1 MDTLL
6 QDLRLALRALRRAPT
21 FTATAVLILG
31 LGIGMAVAMFTVAD
45 TVLLRPLPV
54 RDQDG
59 IVLPRIVDARG
70 VDLALAPTDLDEL
83 RRASRTMSAI
93 AGEAHQGAFG
103 FVLLDGDRSLLLRA
117 AWVTGNFFDVLGAR
131 PALGR
136 LFRSE
141 DESLTE
147 PSVLVLSYDTWQR
160 RFAGDSGVLGRQL
173 TNPYTRRRYTIVGV
187 APAGL
192 AYPAGAEYWSPMVYG
207 GGLDVVARLAPT
219 ATPRAAQ
226 AEFFSTMGEMYRKQH
241 ARDREVVA
249 GAHIRTFPQ
258 AVLGDVRPVLQV
270 LTAAVA
276 LLLVLTCV
284 NVGSLVLLR
293 VATRTHELAVRRA
306 LGATAGDIAGLLL
319 VETGALAIGGGSLG
333 FFLAMALLRILL
345 LLEPAGL
352 PRTDLIRLASAPLT
366 AAIGV
371 TLLAVVLV
379 GVLPAL
385 AAAQTNLASPL
396 RIDARSG
403 SETRARKRV
412 RRWFVAVQVAL
423 AVVLLAGAG
432 LLARSLDRLLRID
445 LGYRADR
452 LSLLWLAVPVSRAD
466 AEAKF
471 TAFLDRIPPAL
482 HALPGVTATT
492 PVEAPP
498 FFGPQVFNAP
508 WEVEGRSSS
517 TASENPRIPIEAGG
531 PEYFRA
537 LEIPLLEGRGFLDTD
552 RENAPNVAVVSEGA
566 ARLLQLGA
574 DPIGQRIRMARD
586 TGAAAWRTVVGIAG
600 DIHFRTLREAT
611 PTVYLPARQYFS
623 QGLFAVRTIGPL
635 AGLLPAM
642 RRAVHDADPEA
653 DIVRTQTMEDMLADQ
668 RALPT
673 LSTLLLSGFGL
684 AAMLLAAVGLY
695 GLMASVVRE
704 QTREIGVRMA
714 LGATPAQLR
723 RAVLGAALGVTSVG
737 AAVGLAAALV
747 SSRFLTALLFQVS
760 PTDPITLA
768 AVCVLLVAVGCGA
781 AYVPARRATQVD
793 PIVALRNE

>member
-1 MDTLL
+1 MN
-6 QDLRLALRALRRAPT
+6 DLRVALRALRRSPT

-54 RDQDG
+54 RDQER
-59 IVLPRIVDARG
+59 IVLPRIVDPRG
-70 VDLALAPTDLDEL
+70 VDLMVAPTELDEL
-83 RRASRTMSAI
+83 RRESHTMSAI

-103 FVLLDGDRSLLLRA
+103 FVLLDGDRSLVLRA

-147 PSVLVLSYDTWQR
+147 PSVLVVSYDTWQR
-160 RFAGDSGVLGRQL
+160 RFAGDSAVLGRQL

-192 AYPAGAEYWSPMVYG
+192 AYPAGAEYWSPLVYG

-219 ATPRAAQ
+219 ATPAAAR
-226 AEFFSTMGEMYRKQH
+226 AEFLSTMREMYRKQH

-249 GAHIRTFPQ
+249 GARIRTFSQ

-276 LLLVLTCV
+276 LLLVLACV

-293 VATRTHELAVRRA
+293 VATRTHELAVRRS
-306 LGATAGDIAGLLL
+306 LGATARDIARLLL
-319 VETGALAIGGGSLG
+319 IETGTLAIVGGSLG
-333 FFLAMALLRILL
+333 FFMAVALLRMLVA
-345 LLEPAGL
+345 LEPAGL
-352 PRTDLIRLASAPLT
+352 PRTDLIRLGNAPL
-366 AAIGV
+366 AAAVGV

-385 AAAQTNLASPL
+385 AAAQTSLASPL

-403 SETRARKRV
+403 SDTRARKRV

-423 AVVLLAGAG
+423 AVVVLAGAG

-452 LSLLWLAVPVSRAD
+452 LSLLWLTVPVSRAD

-471 TAFLDRIPPAL
+471 GALLDRIPPAL
-482 HALPGVTATT
+482 RALPGVTAIT
-492 PVEAPP
+492 PVEAQP
-498 FFGPQVFNAP
+498 FFGPQIFNAP

-517 TASENPRIPIEAGG
+517 EASENPRIPIEAGG
-531 PEYFRA
+531 PEYFRT
-537 LEIPLLEGRGFLDTD
+537 LEIPLLRGRGFLDTD
-552 RENAPNVAVVSEGA
+552 RENAPNVAVVSEAA

-574 DPIGQRIRMARD
+574 DPIGQRIRMASD
-586 TGAAAWRTVVGIAG
+586 TSAGAWRTVVGIAG
-600 DIHFRTLREAT
+600 DIHFRSLREAT
-611 PTVYLPARQYFS
+611 PTIYLPSRQYFS

-635 AGLLPAM
+635 GGLLPAM

-653 DIVRTQTMEDMLADQ
+653 DIVRTETMEDLLADQ
-668 RALPT
+668 RALPR
-673 LSTLLLSGFGL
+673 LSTQLMSGFGL
-684 AAMLLAAVGLY
+684 VAMLLAAVGLY

-714 LGATPAQLR
+714 LGATPGRLR
-723 RAVLGAALGVTSVG
+723 RDVLGAALSLTSVG
-737 AAVGLAAALV
+737 AGVGLVVALL
-747 SSRFLTALLFQVS
+747 SSRLLTALLFQVS
-760 PTDPITLA
+760 PTDPIALA
-768 AVCVLLVAVGCGA
+768 GACVVLLGVGVGA
-781 AYVPARRATQVD
+781 AFLPACRAMRTD
-793 PIVALRNE
+793 PAQALRVE

>member
-1 MDTLL
+1 MS
-6 QDLRLALRALRRAPT
+6 DLGLALRALRRSPT

-31 LGIGMAVAMFTVAD
+31 LGIGMAVAMFTVTD

-54 RDQDG
+54 HDQER
-59 IVLPRIVDARG
+59 IALPRIVDPRG
-70 VDLALAPTDLDEL
+70 IDLPLAPRDLEEL
-83 RRASRTMSAI
+83 RRDTRTMSVV

-103 FVLLDGDRSLLLRA
+103 TVLLDGDRPLVLKA

-136 LFRSE
+136 LFRTE

-160 RFAGDSGVLGRQL
+160 RFGGDSGVLGRQL
-173 TNPYTRRRYTIVGV
+173 TQAFTGRRHTIVGV

-192 AYPAGAEYWSPMVYG
+192 AYPVGAEYWSPMVYG

-219 ATPRAAQ
+219 ATPAAAR
-226 AEFFSTMGEMYRKQH
+226 AEFFSTMTEMYRKQH
-241 ARDREVVA
+241 SRNWEEVA
-249 GAHIRTFPQ
+249 GARIRTFSQ

-270 LTAAVA
+270 LTAAVT
-276 LLLVLTCV
+276 LLLVLACV

-293 VATRTHELAVRRA
+293 VATRTHEVAVRRS
-306 LGATAGDIAGLLL
+306 LGATTGDVARLLL

-333 FFLAMALLRILL
+333 FVLAVALLRMLL
-345 LLEPAGL
+345 VLEPAGL
-352 PRTDLIRLASAPLT
+352 PRTDLVRLENAPLG
-366 AAIGV
+366 AAVGV
-371 TLLAVVLV
+371 TLLAVLLV

-385 AAAQTNLASPL
+385 AATHTNLASPL
-396 RIDARSG
+396 RIDAWSG
-403 SETRARKRV
+403 SETKARKHV
-412 RRWFVAVQVAL
+412 RRWFVAAQVAL
-423 AVVLLAGAG
+423 AIVVLAGAG

-452 LSLLWLAVPVSRAD
+452 LSLLWLAVPVSPNNG
-466 AEAKF
+466 EARF
-471 TAFLDRIPPAL
+471 TAMLDRILPAL
-482 HALPGVTATT
+482 HALPEVTAIT
-492 PVEAPP
+492 PVEAQP
-498 FFGPQVFNAP
+498 FFGPQVFNAQ
-508 WEVEGRSSS
+508 WEVEGSSS
-517 TASENPRIPIEAGG
+517 EAGEHPRIPIEAGG
-531 PEYFRA
+531 PEYFRT
-537 LEIPLLEGRGFLDTD
+537 LEIPLFRGRGFLDSD
-552 RENAPNVAVVSEGA
+552 GENAPKVAVVSEGA

-574 DPIGQRIRMARD
+574 DPIGQRIRAAGD
-586 TGAAAWRTVVGIAG
+586 TGAGAWRTVVGIAG
-600 DIHFRTLREAT
+600 DIHFRSLREAT
-611 PTVYLPARQYFS
+611 PTIYLPSRQYFF

-635 AGLLPAM
+635 AGLLPTM
-642 RRAVHDADPEA
+642 RRAVHDADPA
-653 DIVRTQTMEDMLADQ
+653 VDIVRTETMEDLLANQ

-684 AAMLLAAVGLY
+684 VAMLLAAVGLY

-723 RAVLGAALGVTSVG
+723 RGVLGAALGVTAVG

-760 PTDPITLA
+760 PADPITLA
-768 AVCVLLVAVGCGA
+768 AVSVLLVAVGCGA
-781 AYVPARRATQVD
+781 AYVPARRAMKVD
-793 PIVALRNE
+793 PMVALRYE

>member
-1 MDTLL
+1 MN
-6 QDLRLALRALRRAPT
+6 DLRVALRALRRSPT

-54 RDQDG
+54 RDQER
-59 IVLPRIVDARG
+59 IVLPRIVDPRG
-70 VDLALAPTDLDEL
+70 VDLVVAPTELDEL
-83 RRASRTMSAI
+83 RRESHTMSAI

-103 FVLLDGDRSLLLRA
+103 FVLLDGDRSLVLRA

-147 PSVLVLSYDTWQR
+147 PSVLVVSYDTWQR
-160 RFAGDSGVLGRQL
+160 RFAGDSAVLGRQL

-192 AYPAGAEYWSPMVYG
+192 AYPAGAEYWSPLVYG

-219 ATPRAAQ
+219 ATPAAAR
-226 AEFFSTMGEMYRKQH
+226 AEFLSTMREMYRKQH

-249 GAHIRTFPQ
+249 GARIRTFSQ

-276 LLLVLTCV
+276 LLLVLACV

-293 VATRTHELAVRRA
+293 VATRTHELAVRRS
-306 LGATAGDIAGLLL
+306 LGATARDIARLLL
-319 VETGALAIGGGSLG
+319 IETGTLAIVGGSLG
-333 FFLAMALLRILL
+333 FFMAVALLRMLVA
-345 LLEPAGL
+345 LEPAGL
-352 PRTDLIRLASAPLT
+352 PRTDLIRLGNAPL
-366 AAIGV
+366 AAAVGV

-385 AAAQTNLASPL
+385 AAAQTSLASPL

-423 AVVLLAGAG
+423 AVVVLAGAG

-452 LSLLWLAVPVSRAD
+452 LSLLWLTVPVSRAD

-471 TAFLDRIPPAL
+471 GALLDRIPPAL
-482 HALPGVTATT
+482 RALPGVTAIT
-492 PVEAPP
+492 PVEAQP
-498 FFGPQVFNAP
+498 FFGPQIFNAP

-517 TASENPRIPIEAGG
+517 EASENPRIPIEAGG
-531 PEYFRA
+531 PEYFRT
-537 LEIPLLEGRGFLDTD
+537 LEIPLLRGRGFLDTD
-552 RENAPNVAVVSEGA
+552 RENAPNVAVVSEAA

-574 DPIGQRIRMARD
+574 DPIGQRIRMASD
-586 TGAAAWRTVVGIAG
+586 TSAGAWRTVVGIAG
-600 DIHFRTLREAT
+600 DIHFRSLREAT
-611 PTVYLPARQYFS
+611 PTIYLPSRQYFS

-635 AGLLPAM
+635 GGLLPAM

-653 DIVRTQTMEDMLADQ
+653 DIVRTETMEDLLADQ
-668 RALPT
+668 RALPR
-673 LSTLLLSGFGL
+673 LSTQLMSGFGL
-684 AAMLLAAVGLY
+684 VAMLLAAVGLY

-714 LGATPAQLR
+714 LGATPGRLR
-723 RAVLGAALGVTSVG
+723 RDVLGAALSLTSVG
-737 AAVGLAAALV
+737 AGVGLVVALL
-747 SSRFLTALLFQVS
+747 SSRLLTALLFQVS
-760 PTDPITLA
+760 PTDPIALA
-768 AVCVLLVAVGCGA
+768 GACVVLLGVGVGA
-781 AYVPARRATQVD
+781 AFLPACRAMRTD
-793 PIVALRNE
+793 PAQALRVE

>member
-1 MDTLL
+1 MNN
-6 QDLRLALRALRRAPT
+6 LRIALRALRRSPT

-54 RDQDG
+54 RDQER
-59 IVLPRIVDARG
+59 IVLPRIVDPRG
-70 VDLALAPTDLDEL
+70 VDLVVAPTELDEL
-83 RRASRTMSAI
+83 RRESRTMSAI

-103 FVLLDGDRSLLLRA
+103 TVLLDGDRSLVLRA

-173 TNPYTRRRYTIVGV
+173 TNPYTRRRHTIVGV

-192 AYPAGAEYWSPMVYG
+192 AYPTGAEYWSPLVYG

-219 ATPRAAQ
+219 ATPAAAR
-226 AEFFSTMGEMYRKQH
+226 AEFLSTMREMYRKQH

-249 GAHIRTFPQ
+249 GARIRTFSQ

-276 LLLVLTCV
+276 LLLVLACV

-293 VATRTHELAVRRA
+293 VATRTHELAVRRS
-306 LGATAGDIAGLLL
+306 LGATTRDVARLLL
-319 VETGALAIGGGSLG
+319 VETGALAAVGGSLG
-333 FFLAMALLRILL
+333 FFIAVALLRLL
-345 LLEPAGL
+345 LVLDPAGL
-352 PRTDLIRLASAPLT
+352 PRTDLIRLANAPL
-366 AAIGV
+366 AAAVGM

-385 AAAQTNLASPL
+385 AAAQTSLASPL

-423 AVVLLAGAG
+423 AVVVLAGAG
-432 LLARSLDRLLRID
+432 LLARSLDGLLRID

-452 LSLLWLAVPVSRAD
+452 LSLLWLTVPVSRAD

-471 TAFLDRIPPAL
+471 GALLDRIPPAL
-482 HALPGVTATT
+482 RALPGVTAIT
-492 PVEAPP
+492 PVEAQP
-498 FFGPQVFNAP
+498 FFGPQIFNAP

-517 TASENPRIPIEAGG
+517 EASENPRIPIEAGG
-531 PEYFRA
+531 PEYFRT
-537 LEIPLLEGRGFLDTD
+537 LEIPLLRGRGFLDTD
-552 RENAPNVAVVSEGA
+552 RENAPNVAVVSEAA

-574 DPIGQRIRMARD
+574 DPIGQRIRMASD
-586 TGAAAWRTVVGIAG
+586 TSAGAWRTVVGIAG
-600 DIHFRTLREAT
+600 DIHFRSLREAT
-611 PTVYLPARQYFS
+611 PTIYLPSRQYFS

-635 AGLLPAM
+635 GGLLPAM

-653 DIVRTQTMEDMLADQ
+653 DIVRTETMEDLLADQ
-668 RALPT
+668 RALPR
-673 LSTLLLSGFGL
+673 LSTQLMSGFGL
-684 AAMLLAAVGLY
+684 VAMLLAAVGLY

-714 LGATPAQLR
+714 LGATPGRLR
-723 RAVLGAALGVTSVG
+723 RDVLGAALSLTSVG
-737 AAVGLAAALV
+737 AGVGLVVALL
-747 SSRFLTALLFQVS
+747 SSRLLTALLFQVS
-760 PTDPITLA
+760 PTDPIALA
-768 AVCVLLVAVGCGA
+768 GACVVLLGVGVGA
-781 AYVPARRATQVD
+781 AFLPACRAMRTD
-793 PIVALRNE
+793 PAQALRVE

>member
-1 MDTLL
+1 MN
-6 QDLRLALRALRRAPT
+6 DLRQALRALRRAPT

-54 RDQDG
+54 RDQER
-59 IVLPRIVDARG
+59 IVLPRIVDPRG
-70 VDLALAPTDLDEL
+70 VDLMVAPTELDEL
-83 RRASRTMSAI
+83 RRESHTMSAI

-103 FVLLDGDRSLLLRA
+103 FVLLDGDRSLVLRA

-147 PSVLVLSYDTWQR
+147 PSVLVVSYDTWQR
-160 RFAGDSGVLGRQL
+160 RFAGDSAVLGRQL

-192 AYPAGAEYWSPMVYG
+192 AYPAGAEYWSPLVYG

-219 ATPRAAQ
+219 ATPAAAR
-226 AEFFSTMGEMYRKQH
+226 AEFLSTMREMYRKQH

-249 GAHIRTFPQ
+249 GARIRTFSQ

-276 LLLVLTCV
+276 LLLVLACV

-293 VATRTHELAVRRA
+293 VATRTHELAVRRS
-306 LGATAGDIAGLLL
+306 LGATARDIARLLL
-319 VETGALAIGGGSLG
+319 IETGTLAIVGGSLG
-333 FFLAMALLRILL
+333 FFMAVALLRMLVA
-345 LLEPAGL
+345 LEPAGL
-352 PRTDLIRLASAPLT
+352 PRTDLIRLGNAPL
-366 AAIGV
+366 AAAVGV

-385 AAAQTNLASPL
+385 AAAQTSLASPL

-423 AVVLLAGAG
+423 AVVVLAGAG

-452 LSLLWLAVPVSRAD
+452 LSLLWLTVPVSRAD

-471 TAFLDRIPPAL
+471 GALLDRIPPAL
-482 HALPGVTATT
+482 RALP
-492 PVEAPP
+492 
-498 FFGPQVFNAP
+498 
-508 WEVEGRSSS
+508 
-517 TASENPRIPIEAGG
+517 
-531 PEYFRA
+531 YFRT
-537 LEIPLLEGRGFLDTD
+537 LEIPLLRGRGFLDTD
-552 RENAPNVAVVSEGA
+552 RENAPNVAVVSEAA

-574 DPIGQRIRMARD
+574 DPIGQRIRMASD
-586 TGAAAWRTVVGIAG
+586 TSAGAWRTVVGIAG
-600 DIHFRTLREAT
+600 DIHFRSLREAT
-611 PTVYLPARQYFS
+611 PTIYLPSRQYFS

-635 AGLLPAM
+635 GGLLPAM

-653 DIVRTQTMEDMLADQ
+653 DIVRTETMEDLLADQ
-668 RALPT
+668 RALPR
-673 LSTLLLSGFGL
+673 LSTQLMSGFGL
-684 AAMLLAAVGLY
+684 VAMLLAAVGLY

-714 LGATPAQLR
+714 LGATPGRLR
-723 RAVLGAALGVTSVG
+723 RDVLGAALSLTSVG
-737 AAVGLAAALV
+737 AGVGLVVALL
-747 SSRFLTALLFQVS
+747 SSRLLTALLFQVS
-760 PTDPITLA
+760 PTDPIALA
-768 AVCVLLVAVGCGA
+768 GACVVLLGVGVGA
-781 AYVPARRATQVD
+781 AFLPACRAMRTD
-793 PIVALRNE
+793 PAQALRVE

>member
-1 MDTLL
+1 MN
-6 QDLRLALRALRRAPT
+6 DLRVALRALRRSPT

-54 RDQDG
+54 RDQER
-59 IVLPRIVDARG
+59 IVLPRIVDPRG
-70 VDLALAPTDLDEL
+70 VDLVVAPTELDEL
-83 RRASRTMSAI
+83 RRESHTMSAI

-103 FVLLDGDRSLLLRA
+103 FVLLDGDRSLVLRA

-147 PSVLVLSYDTWQR
+147 PSVLVVSYDTWQR

-192 AYPAGAEYWSPMVYG
+192 AYPAGAEYWSPLVYG

-219 ATPRAAQ
+219 ATPAAAR
-226 AEFFSTMGEMYRKQH
+226 AEFLSTMREMYRKQH

-249 GAHIRTFPQ
+249 GARIRTFSQ

-276 LLLVLTCV
+276 LLLVLACV

-293 VATRTHELAVRRA
+293 VATRTHELAVRRS
-306 LGATAGDIAGLLL
+306 LGATARDIARLLL
-319 VETGALAIGGGSLG
+319 IETGTLAIVGGSLG
-333 FFLAMALLRILL
+333 FFMAVALLRMLVA
-345 LLEPAGL
+345 LEPAGL
-352 PRTDLIRLASAPLT
+352 PRTDLIRLGNAPL
-366 AAIGV
+366 AAAVGV

-385 AAAQTNLASPL
+385 AAAQTSLASPL

-403 SETRARKRV
+403 SETRARKHV

-423 AVVLLAGAG
+423 AVVVLAGAG

-452 LSLLWLAVPVSRAD
+452 LSLLWLTVPVSRAD

-471 TAFLDRIPPAL
+471 GALLDRIPPAL
-482 HALPGVTATT
+482 RALPGVTAIT
-492 PVEAPP
+492 PVEAQP
-498 FFGPQVFNAP
+498 FFGPQIFNAP

-517 TASENPRIPIEAGG
+517 EASENPRIPIEAGG
-531 PEYFRA
+531 PEYFRT
-537 LEIPLLEGRGFLDTD
+537 LEIPLLRGRGFLDTD
-552 RENAPNVAVVSEGA
+552 RENAPNVAVVSEAA

-574 DPIGQRIRMARD
+574 DPIGQRIRMASD
-586 TGAAAWRTVVGIAG
+586 TSAGAWRTVVGIAG
-600 DIHFRTLREAT
+600 DIHFRSLREAT
-611 PTVYLPARQYFS
+611 PTIYLPSRQYFS

-635 AGLLPAM
+635 GGLLPAM

-653 DIVRTQTMEDMLADQ
+653 DIVRTETMEDLLADQ
-668 RALPT
+668 RALPR
-673 LSTLLLSGFGL
+673 LSTQLMSGFGL
-684 AAMLLAAVGLY
+684 VAMLLAAVGLY

-714 LGATPAQLR
+714 LGATPGRLR
-723 RAVLGAALGVTSVG
+723 RDVLGAALSLTSVG
-737 AAVGLAAALV
+737 AGVGLVVALL
-747 SSRFLTALLFQVS
+747 SSRLLTALLFQVS
-760 PTDPITLA
+760 PTDPIALA
-768 AVCVLLVAVGCGA
+768 GACVVLLGVGVGA
-781 AYVPARRATQVD
+781 AFLPACRAMRTD
-793 PIVALRNE
+793 PAQALRVE

>member
-1 MDTLL
+1 ML
-6 QDLRLALRALRRAPT
+6 QDPRLALRALRRSPT
-21 FTATAVLILG
+21 FTASAVLILG
-31 LGIGMAVAMFTVAD
+31 LGIGMAVAMFTVTD

-54 RDQDG
+54 RDQER
-59 IVLPRIVDARG
+59 IVLPRIVDPRG
-70 VDLALAPTDLDEL
+70 VDLVVAPTELDEL
-83 RRASRTMSAI
+83 RRASHTMSAI

-103 FVLLDGDRSLLLRA
+103 TVLLDGDRPLVIRA

-173 TNPYTRRRYTIVGV
+173 TQAFTRRRHTIVGV

-192 AYPAGAEYWSPMVYG
+192 AYPVGAEYWSPLVYG

-219 ATPRAAQ
+219 ATPGAAR
-226 AEFFSTMGEMYRKQH
+226 AEFLSTMREMYRKQH
-241 ARDREVVA
+241 AREREVVA
-249 GAHIRTFPQ
+249 GARIRTFPQ

-276 LLLVLTCV
+276 LLLVLACV

-293 VATRTHELAVRRA
+293 VATRTHELAVRRS
-306 LGATAGDIAGLLL
+306 LGATAGDVARLLL

-345 LLEPAGL
+345 VLEPAGL
-352 PRTDLIRLASAPLT
+352 PRTDLIRLANAPLT

-385 AAAQTNLASPL
+385 AAAHTNLASPL
-396 RIDARSG
+396 RVDPRSG
-403 SETRARKRV
+403 GETRARKRV
-412 RRWFVAVQVAL
+412 RRWFVAAQVAL
-423 AVVLLAGAG
+423 AIVVLAGAG
-432 LLARSLDRLLRID
+432 LLARSLDRLQRID
-445 LGYRADR
+445 LGYRPDR

-471 TAFLDRIPPAL
+471 GALLDRIPPAL
-482 HALPGVTATT
+482 HALPGVTAIT
-492 PVEAPP
+492 PVEAQP
-498 FFGPQVFNAP
+498 FFGPQIFNAP

-517 TASENPRIPIEAGG
+517 QASEHPRIPIEAGG

-537 LEIPLLEGRGFLDTD
+537 LEIPLLRGRGFRDTD
-552 RENAPNVAVVSEGA
+552 RENAPKVAVVSEAA

-574 DPIGQRIRMARD
+574 DPIGQRIRMAGD
-586 TGAAAWRTVVGIAG
+586 TGAGAWRTVVGIAG

-611 PTVYLPARQYFS
+611 PTIYLPARQYFF
-623 QGLFAVRTIGPL
+623 QGLFAVRTVDPL
-635 AGLLPAM
+635 TGLLPAM
-642 RRAVHDADPEA
+642 RRAVHDADPEV
-653 DIVRTQTMEDMLADQ
+653 DIVRTETMEDLLAAQ

-684 AAMLLAAVGLY
+684 VAMVLAAVGLY

-723 RAVLGAALGVTSVG
+723 RAVLGAALGVTAVG
-737 AAVGLAAALV
+737 GAVGLGAALV

-768 AVCVLLVAVGCGA
+768 VVCVLLVGVGCGA
-781 AYVPARRATQVD
+781 AYVPARRATKVD
-793 PIVALRNE
+793 PMVALRYE

>member
-1 MDTLL
+1 MN
-6 QDLRLALRALRRAPT
+6 DLRLALRALRRAPT

-31 LGIGMAVAMFTVAD
+31 LGIGMAVAMFTVTD

-54 RDQDG
+54 RDQER
-59 IVLPRIVDARG
+59 IVLPRIVDPRG
-70 VDLALAPTDLDEL
+70 VDLVVAPTELDEL
-83 RRASRTMSAI
+83 RRASHTMSAI

-103 FVLLDGDRSLLLRA
+103 TVLLDGDRPLVTRA
-117 AWVTGNFFDVLGAR
+117 AWGTGYFFDVLGAR

-141 DESLTE
+141 EESLTE
-147 PSVLVLSYDTWQR
+147 PSVLVLSYATWQR

-173 TNPYTRRRYTIVGV
+173 TQAFTRRRHTIVGV

-192 AYPAGAEYWSPMVYG
+192 AYPVGAEYWSPLVYG

-219 ATPRAAQ
+219 ATPGAAR
-226 AEFFSTMGEMYRKQH
+226 AEFLSTMREMYRKQH
-241 ARDREVVA
+241 ARERGVVA
-249 GAHIRTFPQ
+249 GARIRTFPQ

-276 LLLVLTCV
+276 LLLVLACV

-293 VATRTHELAVRRA
+293 VATRTHELAVRRS
-306 LGATAGDIAGLLL
+306 LGATAGDVARLLL
-319 VETGALAIGGGSLG
+319 VEPGGA
-333 FFLAMALLRILL
+333 R
-345 LLEPAGL
+345 
-352 PRTDLIRLASAPLT
+352 PR
-366 AAIGV
+366 
-371 TLLAVVLV
+371 
-379 GVLPAL
+379 
-385 AAAQTNLASPL
+385 
-396 RIDARSG
+396 
-403 SETRARKRV
+403 
-412 RRWFVAVQVAL
+412 
-423 AVVLLAGAG
+423 G
-432 LLARSLDRLLRID
+432 LLARSLDRLQRID
-445 LGYRADR
+445 LGYRPDR

-471 TAFLDRIPPAL
+471 GALLDRIPPAL
-482 HALPGVTATT
+482 HALPGVTAIT
-492 PVEAPP
+492 PVEAQP
-498 FFGPQVFNAP
+498 FFGPQIFNAP

-517 TASENPRIPIEAGG
+517 QASEHPRIPIEAGG

-537 LEIPLLEGRGFLDTD
+537 LEIPLLRGRGFRDTD
-552 RENAPNVAVVSEGA
+552 RENAPKVAVVSEGA

-574 DPIGQRIRMARD
+574 DPIGQRIRMAGD
-586 TGAAAWRTVVGIAG
+586 TGAGAWRTVVGIAG

-611 PTVYLPARQYFS
+611 PTIYLPARQYFF
-623 QGLFAVRTIGPL
+623 QGLVAVRTVDPL
-635 AGLLPAM
+635 TGLLPAM
-642 RRAVHDADPEA
+642 RRAVHDADPEV
-653 DIVRTQTMEDMLADQ
+653 DIVRTETMEDLLAAQ

-684 AAMLLAAVGLY
+684 VAMVLAAVGLY

-723 RAVLGAALGVTSVG
+723 RAVLGAALGVTAVG

-747 SSRFLTALLFQVS
+747 SSRFLMALLFQVS

-768 AVCVLLVAVGCGA
+768 AVCMLLVGVGCGA
-781 AYVPARRATQVD
+781 AYVPARRAMAVD
-793 PIVALRNE
+793 PMVALRYE

>member
-1 MDTLL
+1 MN
-6 QDLRLALRALRRAPT
+6 DLRQALRALRRSPT

-31 LGIGMAVAMFTVAD
+31 LGIGMAVAMFTVTD

-54 RDQDG
+54 RDQER
-59 IVLPRIVDARG
+59 IVLPRIVDPRG
-70 VDLALAPTDLDEL
+70 VDLVVAPTELDEL
-83 RRASRTMSAI
+83 RRESHTMSAI

-103 FVLLDGDRSLLLRA
+103 FVLLDGDRSLVLRA

-173 TNPYTRRRYTIVGV
+173 TNPYTRRRHTIVGV

-192 AYPAGAEYWSPMVYG
+192 AYPVGAEYWSPLVYG
-207 GGLDVVARLAPT
+207 GGLDVLARLAPT
-219 ATPRAAQ
+219 ATPRAAR
-226 AEFFSTMGEMYRKQH
+226 AEFLSTMREMYRKQH

-249 GAHIRTFPQ
+249 GARIRTLSQ

-276 LLLVLTCV
+276 LLLVLACV

-293 VATRTHELAVRRA
+293 VATRTHELAVRRS
-306 LGATAGDIAGLLL
+306 LGATAGDIARLLL

-345 LLEPAGL
+345 VLEPAGL
-352 PRTDLIRLASAPLT
+352 PQTDLIRLANAPLA

-403 SETRARKRV
+403 SETRARKHV

-423 AVVLLAGAG
+423 AVVVLAGAG
-432 LLARSLDRLLRID
+432 LLARSLDQLLRID
-445 LGYRADR
+445 LGYRSDR

-471 TAFLDRIPPAL
+471 TALLDRIPRAL
-482 HALPGVTATT
+482 HALPGVTAIT
-492 PVEAPP
+492 PVEAQP

-517 TASENPRIPIEAGG
+517 RASENPRIPIEAGG

-537 LEIPLLEGRGFLDTD
+537 LEIPLLRGRGFLDTD
-552 RENAPNVAVVSEGA
+552 RENAPKVAVVSEGA

-574 DPIGQRIRMARD
+574 DPVGQRIRMAGD
-586 TGAAAWRTVVGIAG
+586 TGAGAWRTVVGIAG
-600 DIHFRTLREAT
+600 DIRFRSLREAT
-611 PTVYLPARQYFS
+611 PTIYLPARQYFS

-635 AGLLPAM
+635 GGLLPAM
-642 RRAVHDADPEA
+642 RRAVHDADPEV
-653 DIVRTQTMEDMLADQ
+653 DVVRTETMEDLLADQ
-668 RALPT
+668 RALAT

-684 AAMLLAAVGLY
+684 VALLLAAVGLY
-695 GLMASVVRE
+695 GLMSSVVRE
-704 QTREIGVRMA
+704 QTCEIGVRMA

-723 RAVLGAALGVTSVG
+723 RAVLGAALGVTSLG
-737 AAVGLAAALV
+737 AAVGLVAALL
-747 SSRFLTALLFQVS
+747 SSRVLTALLFQVS

-768 AVCVLLVAVGCGA
+768 AVCMLLVGVGCGA
-781 AYVPARRATQVD
+781 AYVPARRAMRVD
-793 PIVALRNE
+793 PMVALRHE